1 MRCLIP
7 TLENESPVRHSESG
21 IHVSRRASCTE
32 ATMSSVAARIAA
44 AQAERD
50 LSEAPVDIFHAF
62 TSSPASQLDKDQ
74 QDEQEDEEEVGEP
87 GGGRISMY
95 VRIVHEMFETV
106 LEGEDYLFTAH
117 ERAVLRRFLAL
128 QCEHSL
134 T

>member
-1 MRCLIP
+1 M
-7 TLENESPVRHSESG
+7 
-21 IHVSRRASCTE
+21 A
-32 ATMSSVAARIAA
+32 SVAARIAA

-62 TSSPASQLDKDQ
+62 DRGPVSQLEPHQ
-74 QDEQEDEEEVGEP
+74 QDEEDDEAEVGEP

-117 ERAVLRRFLAL
+117 EKAVLRKFLAL
-128 QCEHSL
+128 KCEPGRDTSQTTSSL
-134 T
+134 SPRRRA

>member
-1 MRCLIP
+1 
-7 TLENESPVRHSESG
+7 
-21 IHVSRRASCTE
+21 
-32 ATMSSVAARIAA
+32 MSFVAARIAA

-62 TSSPASQLDKDQ
+62 ASGSASQAE
-74 QDEQEDEEEVGEP
+74 QDRQGDDEDDEEEVGEP

-117 ERAVLRRFLAL
+117 ERAVLRKFLAL
-128 QCEHSL
+128 KCKFRIVSCGL
-134 T
+134 